1 MDTEVF
7 GDYEQ
12 AEEGVKPEEEV
23 TSVSLPKQTEAFVLL
38 KNQLDELDAKDK
50 RVSSITFYAD
60 HFSISI
66 QD

>member
-1 MDTEVF
+1 MDTLDTRPE
-7 GDYEQ
+7 G
-12 AEEGVKPEEEV
+12 EEVKPEV
-23 TSVSLPKQTEAFVLL
+23 LVSLPKQTEAFVLL